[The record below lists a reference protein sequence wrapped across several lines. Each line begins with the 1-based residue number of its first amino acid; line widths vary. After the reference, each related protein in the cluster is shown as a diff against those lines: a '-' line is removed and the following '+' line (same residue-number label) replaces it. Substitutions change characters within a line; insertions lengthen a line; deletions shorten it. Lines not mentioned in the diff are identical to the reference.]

1 MGADSASSIPPGF
14 RYTEVYLRGKPVHE
28 RFDAFRLRHPE
39 MDPQHRAKIFAPFDA
54 LKGFSEAIAAAGE
67 EDGCREEIER
77 IPFDGDIAA
86 GDGEETGDTADEE
99 QGSCADG

>member
-1 MGADSASSIPPGF
+1 MLKGDLMGAGSASSIPPGF

-54 LKGFSEAIAAAGE
+54 LRGFREALTETEQRENGGGE
-67 EDGCREEIER
+67 SQG
-77 IPFDGDIAA
+77 
-86 GDGEETGDTADEE
+86 TAEK
-99 QGSCADG
+99 